1 MVPVLPVTLIV
12 LIALVGFRCRQ
23 ATAAASRLIFVCGL
37 VSGALLLYALAPLPR
52 VSGLRSYD
60 MLFFLGWFLAALTGL
75 ALGSIKI
82 PAVRWKENTGA
93 AALVAATLV
102 SILAVFPFVTQPMV
116 RNAPVPQ
123 AELIGSH
130 PINPT
135 HSNLRIANPSDNHA

>member
-12 LIALVGFRCRQ
+12 LIALVRFRSRQ
-23 ATAAASRLIFVCGL
+23 ATAAATRLIFVCGL

-82 PAVRWKENTGA
+82 PAVRWKETTEA
-93 AALVAATLV
+93 AALLYPTLV
-102 SILAVFPFVTQPMV
+102 SILAVFPFVTQTMV
-116 RNAPVPQ
+116 
-123 AELIGSH
+123 
-130 PINPT
+130 
-135 HSNLRIANPSDNHA
+135 